1 MDCSLYIH
9 NARVPLRRR
18 SGFRYSLLERP
29 FRNVDV
35 NYLIG
40 YNYSILTLKHN
51 FMHHLGFLMDY
62 SLSILRFYEIL
73 GPFYV
78 CTLLGDQSLNIMR
91 ITVYNF
97 KQSNVWDYS
106 LKGHIL

>member
-40 YNYSILTLKHN
+40 YNYSILSLVERD

-62 SLSILRFYEIL
+62 SLSVLLFYDIL

-78 CTLLGDQSLNIMR
+78 CTLLGYQSLNIM
-91 ITVYNF
+91 
-97 KQSNVWDYS
+97 
-106 LKGHIL
+106 ILSWVING